1 MFGVVSA
8 IVDLIENVVFFNLEC
23 HWTRPRS
30 LCFASKKNHTH
41 DTQEDDSKV
50 GGNQKGVRHPSA
62 SYWVGV
68 AVTSLPTI
76 AFRSREQRARLLLY
90 NNTDN

>member
-1 MFGVVSA
+1 MLFFKFGMSFDTSA
-8 IVDLIENVVFFNLEC
+8 FFVFRFQEK
-23 HWTRPRS
+23 P
-30 LCFASKKNHTH
+30 HTH